1 MTKTD
6 QNMNYQNML
15 SISVIWQ
22 SSIICKLFV
31 AFSVAVRFVFS
42 LLSTRQKQPPE
53 VFYRKWSSWKFRKIH
68 GKILV
73 PESLFKWSCRP
84 SARKFIKRETPR
96 SANLFKKINYGTGYL
111 LWILQNFQEH
121 LFLQNTSGGYFLTR
135 VILCCNLSFQR
146 KMTVYFSHKTFVSAD
161 PTWIKIFEIF
171 SLLLFVKYT
180 FVL

>member
-73 PESLFKWSCRP
+73 TESLFKWSCRP
-84 SARKFIKRETPR
+84 SARKFIKKETPR
-96 SANLFKKINYGTGYL
+96 PANLFKKETMA
-111 LWILQNFQEH
+111 Q
-121 LFLQNTSGGYFLTR
+121 
-135 VILCCNLSFQR
+135 VISCEFC
-146 KMTVYFSHKTFVSAD
+146 
-161 PTWIKIFEIF
+161 KIFKSIF
-171 SLLLFVKYT
+171 FYRTHPVATS
-180 FVL
+180 